1 MAIKVVVVRT
11 TLQLL
16 GAEVAEWI
24 FELILIR
31 TRAHCFPT
39 EFGYDHGLSICQLAA
54 SPQPEIND
62 DS

>member
-1 MAIKVVVVRT
+1 MAIRVVVRT
-11 TLQLL
+11 ALQLL

-24 FELILIR
+24 FELIL
-31 TRAHCFPT
+31 FPHACALFPN
-39 EFGYDHGLSICQLAA
+39 EFGYDHGLPICQLAA

>member
-1 MAIKVVVVRT
+1 MAIKVVVRT
-11 TLQLL
+11 ALQLL

-24 FELILIR
+24 FELILIH
-31 TRAHCFPT
+31 TRVYCSRLNSAMTMNRPV
-39 EFGYDHGLSICQLAA
+39 CQLAA